1 MRKYEVLRGV
11 VILQAVCMIVLAV
24 VVVIKV
30 WPGND
35 RPLEKRPQ
43 TNVGGGEEA
52 ADPNKPGQTQIVDD
66 SEKSEGQ
73 QTVAK
78 VGAANITAADLMEQL
93 YKQYGDAVLRTMMVH
108 KAIDLE
114 AEASELSVSSEEL
127 NRELEKMIEGYDSE
141 KRYFEVMQEQLGMSK
156 DQVLDDLRYKLLL
169 EKIAIRSI
177 EVSDAEVDKYI
188 AEHEE
193 EFTSR
198 MQLHVQW
205 ILTETEKEANSVLE
219 LLKDGEDFSL
229 LARTYSI
236 DSFTA
241 AAGGDLGLIDADDPF
256 YNREMLDTAS
266 RLQVA
271 EMAGPIK
278 VDGGF
283 AVIRLIERHMTTSM
297 TDHRLQEEVRKQLAL
312 ERADSLTDL
321 EDELLDKYQAVK
333 TE

>member
-1 MRKYEVLRGV
+1 MRKYEVLRAV
-11 VILQAVCMIVLAV
+11 VILQAVCMVVLTV

-35 RPLEKRPQ
+35 RPLEK
-43 TNVGGGEEA
+43 
-52 ADPNKPGQTQIVDD
+52 QTQIDD
-66 SEKSEGQ
+66 GSEKAEGQ

-78 VGAANITAADLMEQL
+78 VGAATITAADLKGQL
-93 YKQYGDAVLRTMMVH
+93 YKQYGDTVLRTMMVR

-127 NRELEKMIEGYDSE
+127 DRELVKMIEGYDSE
-141 KRYFEVMQEQLGMSK
+141 NRYFEVMQEQLGMTK
-156 DQVLDDLRYKLLL
+156 EQVLEDLRYKLLL
-169 EKIAIRSI
+169 EKIAIVSI
-177 EVSDAEVDKYI
+177 KVSDEEVDKYI
-188 AEHEE
+188 SEHSE

-198 MQLHVQW
+198 LQLHLQW
-205 ILTETEKEANSVLE
+205 ILTESEKEASSVLQ
-219 LLKDGEDFSL
+219 LLTDGEDFSM

-241 AAGGDLGLIDADDPF
+241 DAGGDLGLIDADDPF
-256 YNREMLDTAS
+256 YNRELLDTAS

-283 AVIRLIERHMTTSM
+283 AVIRLLERQMTTTM
-297 TDHRLQEEVRKQLAL
+297 TDRRLRDEVRKQLAL

-321 EDELLDKYQAVK
+321 EDELLDKYGAVK

>member
-1 MRKYEVLRGV
+1 MRKYEVLRAV
-11 VILQAVCMIVLAV
+11 VILQAVCMVVLTV

-30 WPGND
+30 LPGND
-35 RPLEKRPQ
+35 RPLEK
-43 TNVGGGEEA
+43 
-52 ADPNKPGQTQIVDD
+52 QTQVEDD

-78 VGAANITAADLMEQL
+78 VGAATITAADLREQL
-93 YKQYGDAVLRTMMVH
+93 YKQYGNTVLRTMMVR

-127 NRELEKMIEGYDSE
+127 DRELEKMIEGYDSE
-141 KRYFEVMQEQLGMSK
+141 KRYFEVMQEQLGMTK
-156 DQVLDDLRYKLLL
+156 EQVLEDLRYKLLL
-169 EKIAIRSI
+169 EKIAIDSI

-188 AEHEE
+188 AEHSE

-198 MQLHVQW
+198 LQLHLQW
-205 ILTETEKEANSVLE
+205 ILTESEKEANSVLQ
-219 LLKDGEDFSL
+219 LLTDGEDFSM

-241 AAGGDLGLIDADDPF
+241 DAGGDLGLIDADDPF
-256 YNREMLDTAS
+256 YNRDLLDTAS

-283 AVIRLIERHMTTSM
+283 AVIRLLERQMTTTR
-297 TDHRLQEEVRKQLAL
+297 TDRSLRDEVRKQLAL
-312 ERADSLTDL
+312 ERADSLTGV
-321 EDELLDKYQAVK
+321 EDELLDKYEAVK

>member
-1 MRKYEVLRGV
+1 MRKYEVLRAV
-11 VILQAVCMIVLAV
+11 VILQAVCMVVLTV

-35 RPLEKRPQ
+35 RPLEK
-43 TNVGGGEEA
+43 
-52 ADPNKPGQTQIVDD
+52 PGQTPIVDG

-78 VGAANITAADLMEQL
+78 VGAATITAADLREQL

-127 NRELEKMIEGYDSE
+127 NRELERMIEGYDSE

-198 MQLHVQW
+198 LQLHVQW
-205 ILTETEKEANSVLE
+205 ILTESEKEANSVLQ

-236 DSFTA
+236 DSITA

-256 YNREMLDTAS
+256 YNQELLDTAS
-266 RLQVA
+266 RLQVT

-283 AVIRLIERHMTTSM
+283 AVIRLIERHLTTLM
-297 TDHRLQEEVRKQLAL
+297 TDLRLQEEVRKQLAL